1 MPDISLTR
9 NTQLRGS
16 ELQTTVRDMIHDLSG
31 RSPYNVVR
39 LSQSW
44 ASPTQITLSA
54 SPHMSGT
61 VTLRDGNPS
70 TVTVQMDLL
79 SSLAQGQRSRV
90 IQDMNAIADRYLGGT
105 ATATAAATTTTA
117 AAEEERERRLSFDWN
132 LFGNIMANI
141 GTGLSTGFEAMNEA
155 YAQTTAEQAVA
166 VASDTVAQET
176 ASGKQVFDGMVLG
189 PGQDVTSQKTGLTQ
203 PSLAT
208 PVMSQPRGGMPTW
221 GWWALGIGGGAVA
234 VGLIV
239 YLMRR

>member
-1 MPDISLTR
+1 MR
-9 NTQLRGS
+9 
-16 ELQTTVRDMIHDLSG
+16 E
-31 RSPYNVVR
+31 
-39 LSQSW
+39 
-44 ASPTQITLSA
+44 
-54 SPHMSGT
+54 
-61 VTLRDGNPS
+61 GNPS
-70 TVTVQMDLL
+70 TVSVQMDLEG
-79 SSLAQGQRSRV
+79 LASGMRDTV
-90 IQDMNAIADRYLGGT
+90 IRDMNAMADQYLGGT
-105 ATATAAATTTTA
+105 ATAAAAPATA

-141 GTGLSTGFEAMNEA
+141 GTGLTAGFGAMNEA

-189 PGQDVTSQKTGLTQ
+189 PGQDVTSQKTGLTTQ
-203 PSLAT
+203 QQVAS

-239 YLMRR
+239 YLIRR